1 MRKYGPVRFVVAE
14 PQRPESATSD
24 CDMMSLIVVRLK
36 VARLIAA
43 VVAMLLVI
51 LRYLLSGFVSHTP
64 LSLPKNFRD
73 AEDERRVS
81 LDDVRMKKFDST
93 GSVVEKFLRLKETE
107 PEFYSDDVIKAFVVL
122 MFNARTDT

>member
-1 MRKYGPVRFVVAE
+1 MFTR
-14 PQRPESATSD
+14 
-24 CDMMSLIVVRLK
+24 
-36 VARLIAA
+36 
-43 VVAMLLVI
+43 LVI
-51 LRYLLSGFVSHTP
+51 LRYLLNGFVSHTP